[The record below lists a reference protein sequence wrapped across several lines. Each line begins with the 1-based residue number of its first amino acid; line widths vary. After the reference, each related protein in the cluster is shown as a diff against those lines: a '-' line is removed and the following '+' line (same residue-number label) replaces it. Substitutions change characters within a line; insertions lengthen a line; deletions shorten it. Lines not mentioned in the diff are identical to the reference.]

1 MQLMNILWEVDVK
14 QWLERIKEFMEWL
27 DWKMAKGKSHHIFP
41 FAYDEVHEKLNYGQ
55 LITQA
60 AVGQVMGFFR
70 HWSILY
76 RKPNWFV
83 HLNSWELSHMKKQV
97 ALFFKKL
104 EVDLV
109 KVWDDEG
116 KAIISSLSWKKLQSP
131 TTKEYIVHVLHDVK
145 LVLAPQGRAKRP
157 RCNC

>member
-1 MQLMNILWEVDVK
+1 
-14 QWLERIKEFMEWL
+14 
-27 DWKMAKGKSHHIFP
+27 
-41 FAYDEVHEKLNYGQ
+41 
-55 LITQA
+55 
-60 AVGQVMGFFR
+60 
-70 HWSILY
+70 
-76 RKPNWFV
+76 
-83 HLNSWELSHMKKQV
+83 MKKQV